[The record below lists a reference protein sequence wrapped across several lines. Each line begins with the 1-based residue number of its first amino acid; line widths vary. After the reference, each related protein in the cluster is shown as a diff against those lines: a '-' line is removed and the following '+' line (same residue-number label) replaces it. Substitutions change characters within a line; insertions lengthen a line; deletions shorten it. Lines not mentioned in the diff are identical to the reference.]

1 MYNVRIERIKEGRY
15 IVDGKINIFV
25 RVSALLFVRCD
36 ALLFHT
42 KNGFTAI
49 IIYGVAK

>member
-25 RVSALLFVRCD
+25 RVSALLFVRFD
-36 ALLFHT
+36 ALLFHA

-49 IIYGVAK
+49 IIYKVAK